1 MASAPQLR
9 DEFTA
14 YLDTRGYRYQV
25 VDQANNVVHLGFS
38 SQSSSFV
45 TDIFVDFDEEPDAEG
60 IACVHFKAERFA
72 RCSDENVASVIVRL
86 NDLNAQFR
94 WVKFWLDKRNNY
106 LNADADAMIFE
117 GTSARECLSYVLHV
131 SQIVLR
137 GYEELGDLVVNVN
150 NGGGGDGSDDTS
162 PEELMRMIDALKKML
177 GQ

>member
-117 GTSARECLSYVLHV
+117 GSVGSECWRFVIHV
-131 SQIVLR
+131 SNIVEKGFIELGSLVKDNLADDGGNGGPSQSELLAMLEALR
-137 GYEELGDLVVNVN
+137 G
-150 NGGGGDGSDDTS
+150 
-162 PEELMRMIDALKKML
+162 ML
-177 GQ
+177 GQQ